1 MYTKP
6 SLSLDIA
13 IKDLHQQGM
22 SILPQG
28 EEKDQVKLKR
38 LIYFIDNITKGNNG
52 LILRSYRGY
61 DDETECMHFSILFAN
76 TSISFSAKEDWILNI
91 DISTVANTTSEHW
104 DYPDVYSEYVGKCVR
119 FIHDVYLG
127 KYYNHDPDKTGVNI
141 NKLLFKRLV
150 HTTVDP
156 FSHLENHLLVFR
168 KAAEMLKYFKKRKD
182 HLVHHQQYRDFV
194 DLREYRLE
202 GDADK
207 YVKIMQSFDDEYV
220 PYIHFEIRIDDD
232 YLKFNTTVSE
242 DSYSNNPMLA
252 YRHQGEDVRVISPS
266 SYRVGRVLFSVVREV
281 MYVLLTNIR

>member
-1 MYTKP
+1 
-6 SLSLDIA
+6 
-13 IKDLHQQGM
+13 
-22 SILPQG
+22 
-28 EEKDQVKLKR
+28 
-38 LIYFIDNITKGNNG
+38 
-52 LILRSYRGY
+52 
-61 DDETECMHFSILFAN
+61 
-76 TSISFSAKEDWILNI
+76 
-91 DISTVANTTSEHW
+91 
-104 DYPDVYSEYVGKCVR
+104 
-119 FIHDVYLG
+119 
-127 KYYNHDPDKTGVNI
+127 
-141 NKLLFKRLV
+141 
-150 HTTVDP
+150 
-156 FSHLENHLLVFR
+156 
-168 KAAEMLKYFKKRKD
+168 MLKYFKKRKD

>member
-28 EEKDQVKLKR
+28 KESDQVKLKR
-38 LIYFIDNITKGNNG
+38 LIYFVDNITKGNNG

-61 DDETECMHFSILFAN
+61 DDETECMNFSILFAN

-127 KYYNHDPDKTGVNI
+127 KYYNPDHDKTGVNI

-207 YVKIMQSFDDEYV
+207 YVKIMQSFDTEYV

-281 MYVLLTNIR
+281 VYVLLTNIR